1 MRRNDV
7 SPPPPGDKSVAGGHP
22 PLKGEG
28 GTAEGSPGWGGGGA
42 VNDSGAVYA
51 ETPSPPPG
59 PLTRADLPPADTPTL
74 PSPAGGGGKGG
85 GGSATQ
91 QSDRSRQQPA
101 SVGGGEERLRQALFS
116 PRSVAVVGQ
125 SNDPGKTAGRPLKF
139 LRQAGFAGRI
149 YPVNARRREVLGER
163 AWPSIDALPEVPEH
177 AYVVTPPEG
186 VMEAIEACGRAGVAV
201 ATVLTD
207 GFAEVGAA
215 GRAREARLR
224 EIVAT
229 TGMRIVGPS
238 SLGIVNLRNGM
249 LLTANA
255 TFDEPDLPTGR
266 IFAASHSGGMIGTLL
281 SRGKACGIGFA
292 GLVSVGNEVDLSL
305 GEICDAVHGDPDI
318 DGYLLF
324 LETLRHADK
333 LRAFAQRA
341 AALGK
346 PILAYKLGR
355 SEQGRE
361 LAVTHTGALAG
372 EDDVADAFFRDC
384 GIARVETLS
393 ALIEGLPLLAR
404 VPARRETRKPR
415 AAVVTTTAGG
425 AAMVIDPL
433 ASREVD
439 VTAPSE
445 ATCARFGAAG
455 IKVSRSRLIDL
466 TLAGARYEVMKAALD
481 ILTMAPEF
489 DVVVVVV
496 GSSARF
502 YPELAVQPI
511 IDSAGSDKP
520 MAVFLVPEAP
530 QARAALGKAG
540 VANFYT
546 PEACADAVAA
556 VLARREPRLTPPPT
570 EVGPARLRSLN
581 IVAEPPPPFPPP
593 LAREGGSAGGRS
605 AAERPGGGD
614 SASAFSATPPHP
626 TPGRLRRQ
634 ESALCPPP
642 PGEGGSTLDELEAYA
657 LLDWLGIP
665 RAPSVA
671 LDVNITH
678 APALPFG
685 YPVALKAL
693 SSAITHKSDVGGVTL
708 GIANATALAAAIA
721 AMRARLPQVRHVLVQ
736 PMIAGIGEAL
746 IGYRVDPDVGPL
758 VLVAV
763 GGIYTEIYRDRSL
776 RLAPV
781 DADTAFEMIAEVR
794 GLKVLTG
801 YRGKPA
807 GDIAA
812 LAQAIAALSRL
823 AADSAVAEAEINP
836 LIVSPHGV
844 VAVDAVVRMRE
855 IAGGASA

>member
-1 MRRNDV
+1 
-7 SPPPPGDKSVAGGHP
+7 
-22 PLKGEG
+22 
-28 GTAEGSPGWGGGGA
+28 
-42 VNDSGAVYA
+42 
-51 ETPSPPPG
+51 
-59 PLTRADLPPADTPTL
+59 
-74 PSPAGGGGKGG
+74 
-85 GGSATQ
+85 
-91 QSDRSRQQPA
+91 
-101 SVGGGEERLRQALFS
+101 LRDALFS
-116 PRSVAVVGQ
+116 PRSVAVIGQ
-125 SNDPGKTAGRPLKF
+125 SNAPGKTAGRPLKF

-149 YPVNARRREVLGER
+149 YPVNARRSEVLGER

-177 AYVVTPPEG
+177 AYVVTPLEG

-207 GFAEVGAA
+207 GFAEVGKA
-215 GRAREARLR
+215 GHAREARLQ
-224 EIVAT
+224 EIAAT
-229 TGMRIVGPS
+229 TRMRIVGPS

-255 TFDEPDLPTGR
+255 AFDEPDLPVGR

-292 GLVSVGNEVDLSL
+292 GLASVGNEVDLSL
-305 GEICDAVHGDPDI
+305 GEICDAVLGDTDI
-318 DGYLLF
+318 DGFLLF

-404 VPARRETRKPR
+404 VPARRELRKPR

-425 AAMVIDPL
+425 AAMVVDPL
-433 ASREVD
+433 ASRGVD

-445 ATCARFGAAG
+445 ATYARFDTAG
-455 IKVSRSRLIDL
+455 IKVSRARLIDL

-481 ILTMAPEF
+481 ILTTAPEF
-489 DVVVVVV
+489 DVVVIVV

-511 IDSAGSDKP
+511 IDSTGADKP

-556 VLARREPRLTPPPT
+556 VLARRAPRLSAPSPQSKSAVADFDHSIDGPKPAYTRFRLGEVRGGGSGGGGTAAPHPSTPTPDPSPAEPRYS
-570 EVGPARLRSLN
+570 E
-581 IVAEPPPPFPPP
+581 
-593 LAREGGSAGGRS
+593 GSATHQSDRS
-605 AAERPGGGD
+605 RQQPTSVGGGEEI
-614 SASAFSATPPHP
+614 
-626 TPGRLRRQ
+626 GR
-634 ESALCPPP
+634 
-642 PGEGGSTLDELEAYA
+642 TLDELESYT
-657 LLDWLGIP
+657 LLDRLGIP
-665 RAPSVA
+665 RVPSLA
-671 LDVNITH
+671 LDVNVTH
-678 APALPFG
+678 APALPFA

-693 SSAITHKSDVGGVTL
+693 SSALTHKSDVGGVSL
-708 GIANATALAAAIA
+708 GIADAPALIAAIA
-721 AMRARLPQVRHVLVQ
+721 AMRTRLPQVRHVLVQ
-736 PMIAGIGEAL
+736 PMIAGIGEVL

-758 VLVAV
+758 VLVAA

-781 DADTAFEMIAEVR
+781 DADMALEMIAEVR
-794 GLKVLTG
+794 GLKLLTG

-807 GDIAA
+807 CDIAA

-823 AADSAVAEAEINP
+823 AADPAVTEAEVNP
-836 LIVSPHGV
+836 LIVSPQGV
-844 VAVDAVVRMRE
+844 VAVDAVVRMRRTL
-855 IAGGASA
+855 

>member
-1 MRRNDV
+1 MRRSDL
-7 SPPPPGDKSVAGGHP
+7 SPPPPP
-22 PLKGEG
+22 GEG
-28 GTAEGSPGWGGGGA
+28 G
-42 VNDSGAVYA
+42 
-51 ETPSPPPG
+51 
-59 PLTRADLPPADTPTL
+59 
-74 PSPAGGGGKGG
+74 
-85 GGSATQ
+85 
-91 QSDRSRQQPA
+91 
-101 SVGGGEERLRQALFS
+101 ERLRHALFS
-116 PRSVAVVGQ
+116 PRSVALIGQ

-139 LRQAGFAGRI
+139 LRQAGYAGRI
-149 YPVNARRREVLGER
+149 YPVNARRAEVLGER
-163 AWPSIDALPEVPEH
+163 AWPSVEALPEVPEH
-177 AYVVTPPEG
+177 AYVVAPIDAA
-186 VMEAIEACGRAGVAV
+186 MEAIEACGRAGVAV

-207 GFAEVGAA
+207 GFAEVGEA
-215 GRAREARLR
+215 GRARETWLR

-238 SLGIVNLRNGM
+238 SLGIVNLRNGT

-255 TFDEPDLPTGR
+255 AFDEPDLPAGR

-292 GLVSVGNEVDLSL
+292 GMVSVGNEVDVSL
-305 GEICDAVHGDPDI
+305 GEICDAVLGDPDI

-324 LETLRHADK
+324 LETLRHADE

-341 AALGK
+341 AAAGK

-355 SEQGRE
+355 SAQARE

-404 VPARRETRKPR
+404 VPARRERRNPC

-425 AAMVIDPL
+425 AAMVVDPL
-433 ASREVD
+433 ASRGVD
-439 VTAPSE
+439 VDAPSE
-445 ATCARFGAAG
+445 ATSARFEAAG

-481 ILTMAPEF
+481 ILTTAPEF
-489 DVVVVVV
+489 DLVVIVV

-511 IDSAGSDKP
+511 IDSASSDKP
-520 MAVFLVPEAP
+520 IAVFLVPEAP
-530 QARAALGKAG
+530 RARAALGKAG

-556 VLARREPRLTPPPT
+556 VLARRGPRPAPPPT

-581 IVAEPPPPFPPP
+581 KVAEPSQQ
-593 LAREGGSAGGRS
+593 RGSAGGRS
-605 AAERPGGGD
+605 AAKRPGGGG
-614 SASAFSATPPHP
+614 SASAFSATQRHP
-626 TPGRLRRQ
+626 TPDHLRW
-634 ESALCPPP
+634 SDPPP
-642 PGEGGSTLDELEAYA
+642 PGEGGSTRTLDELEGYA
-657 LLDWLGIP
+657 LLDRLGIQH
-665 RAPSVA
+665 APSIA
-671 LDVNITH
+671 LDTNIAE
-678 APALPFG
+678 APTLPFG
-685 YPVALKAL
+685 YPVVLKAL

-708 GIANATALAAAIA
+708 GIADATALVAAIA
-721 AMRARLPQVRHVLVQ
+721 AMRTRLPQAWRVLVQ
-736 PMIAGIGEAL
+736 PTIAGIGEVL

-758 VLVAV
+758 VLVAA

-781 DADTAFEMIAEVR
+781 DTETAVEMIAEVR
-794 GLKVLTG
+794 GLKLLTG

-823 AADSAVAEAEINP
+823 AADPAVVEAEVNP
-836 LIVSPHGV
+836 LIVRPQGEGV
-844 VAVDAVVRMRE
+844 VAVDAVVR
-855 IAGGASA
+855 IK